1 MKILNFGSLNI
12 DKVYAVEE
20 IVKGGE
26 TIDSMSFSESV
37 GGKGLNQSIAVAK
50 AGGKI
55 MHAGCIGK
63 DGELL
68 LRALKDNNVDTSL
81 IKMVDIASGQAII
94 QVDKYGQNCIILF
107 HGANYEVD
115 KTYIDEVM
123 QNFKQDDILILQN
136 EISNIDY
143 IIKIAKAKQMKIYLN
158 PSPINDNLNKYNM
171 QAIDG
176 IFVNEHEGAYLANK
190 EKVEDILDSLASK
203 YPKLEII
210 LTFGDKGAYYRH
222 KDINI
227 FQPAYK
233 VDAIDTTAAGDTFT
247 GYFIALRQQGKSIEE
262 SLQKA
267 SKAASITVSRK
278 GASMSIPKIAELD

>member
-26 TIDSMSFSESV
+26 TIDSVSFSESV
-37 GGKGLNQSIAVAK
+37 GGKGLKQSIDVAK
-50 AGGKI
+50 AGGNI
-55 MHAGCIGK
+55 MHAGCVGK
-63 DGELL
+63 DGEILL
-68 LRALKDNNVDTSL
+68 QALKDNNVDTSL
-81 IKMVDIASGQAII
+81 IKTVETASGQAII
-94 QVDKYGQNCIILF
+94 QVDKHGQNCIILF

-115 KTYIDEVM
+115 KAYIDEAM
-123 QNFKQDDILILQN
+123 QDFAQGDILILQN

-143 IIKIAKAKQMKIYLN
+143 IIEVAKAKQMKIYLN
-158 PSPINDNLNKYNM
+158 PSPINENLNKYNM

-176 IFVNEHEGAYLANK
+176 IFVNEHEGAYLAGK

-203 YPKLEII
+203 YPELEII

-233 VDAIDTTAAGDTFT
+233 VDAVDTTAAGATFT

-267 SKAASITVSRK
+267 SKASSITVSRK
-278 GASMSIPKIAELD
+278 GASISIPKIAEVD

>member
-26 TIDSMSFSESV
+26 TIDSISFSESV

-50 AGGKI
+50 AGGNI
-55 MHAGCIGK
+55 MHAGCVGK
-63 DGELL
+63 DGEILL
-68 LRALKDNNVDTSL
+68 QALKDNNVDTSL
-81 IKMVDIASGQAII
+81 IKTVETASGQAII
-94 QVDKYGQNCIILF
+94 QVDKHGQNCIILF

-115 KTYIDEVM
+115 KAYIDGVM
-123 QNFKQDDILILQN
+123 QDFAQGDILILQN

-143 IIKIAKAKQMKIYLN
+143 IIEVAKAKQMKIYLN
-158 PSPINDNLNKYNM
+158 PSPINENLNKYNM

-176 IFVNEHEGAYLANK
+176 IFVNEHEGAYLAGK

-203 YPKLEII
+203 YPELEII

-233 VDAIDTTAAGDTFT
+233 VDAVDTTAAGDTFT

-267 SKAASITVSRK
+267 SKASSITVSRK
-278 GASMSIPKIAELD
+278 GASISIPKIAEVD